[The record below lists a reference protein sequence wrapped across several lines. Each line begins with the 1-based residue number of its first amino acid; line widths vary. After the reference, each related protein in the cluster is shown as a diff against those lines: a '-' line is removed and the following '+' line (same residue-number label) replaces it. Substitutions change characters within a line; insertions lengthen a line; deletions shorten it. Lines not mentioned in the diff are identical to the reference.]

1 MVITQHDLS
10 VDYVESLYAD
20 YHQRDPSSV
29 SADWQ
34 AYFAAMPSNGQQA
47 VPLCD
52 MKPRASGS
60 SSSSGSGSGNGKH
73 NGSNGNGAGAH
84 AASGPV
90 SGSSHSAVDPAR
102 FTPASSSTASPQTL
116 TRGGLST
123 SDFAHLQH
131 RVDQLVRNYRVRGH
145 NIAKLDPL
153 GTERPELF
161 ELDPACCGL
170 TEADLSRSISTE
182 SIPGHDVQ
190 TVQEIIDLL
199 HNTYCRSIGVQFMHI
214 DSLVVRQ
221 WLIERMEG
229 TENRL
234 ILDRI
239 EQKRIL
245 RKLTEAVTFEEFIQR
260 KYIGAKSFS
269 LEGAETLIPL
279 LDLAIEKAGHQ
290 GVREIVM
297 GMAHRGRLNVLANI
311 MRKPAEKIFREFEDQ
326 PKGPGSGDVKYH
338 MGYSTDYEFGEGQ
351 KLHLSLC
358 FNPSHLEFINP
369 VAMGR
374 MRAKMDRCGDFERE
388 RGLVL
393 MIHGDAAFI
402 GEGITQET
410 LNLSEL
416 PAYKVGGAL
425 HIVVN
430 NQIGFTTTPDQARS
444 SAYCTDVAK
453 MLQIPIFHVN
463 GEDPEAVAHVVR
475 LAMDFRA
482 RFKRDVVI
490 DMYCYRRRGHNEG
503 DEPLFT
509 QPKMYQ
515 AIEKRKWV
523 GETYL
528 ENLVALGGVTREEG
542 EKLQSEFNEALE
554 LALKTART
562 QPSVVKKEPPK
573 GVWAGY
579 CGGFDCDVPEV
590 ATGVPAARLSE
601 LLTKLTQVPAGF
613 QVNPKIDRMLKTRL
627 EMAQGEKPLDWAA
640 AEALAFATLATE
652 GHRVRMSGQDVERGT
667 FSHRHAMLHD
677 IEDGGSYMPLKH
689 LSHDQAPVD
698 LYNST
703 LSEAGVLGFEYGY
716 SLDCPN
722 GLIAWEAQFGDFH
735 NCAQT
740 IIDQFIISAED
751 KWDRLS
757 AITMLLPHGYEG
769 QGPEHSS
776 ARIERWLTMGAAEN
790 IQVCIPTTPAQMYHL
805 LRRQVLR
812 RWHKP
817 LIIMTPKSL
826 LRHPDVV
833 SPMEEL
839 VSGRFQRVI
848 PDVRFSGPDANK
860 KKAKKVERVLMC
872 SGKIYYE
879 LSKRRD
885 ELKREDVAIV
895 RIEKLYPLP
904 HTELKEALSVY
915 EDNTPVYWV
924 QEEPRNMGAWIYLR
938 ANLGFILFS
947 RLPFMGFHRPESA
960 SPATGSLSRHRQE
973 QELIM
978 QAAFADNVGM

>member
-20 YHQRDPSSV
+20 YQRDPASV
-29 SADWQ
+29 SPDWRS
-34 AYFAAMPSNGQQA
+34 YFSQMPSNGHPTH
-47 VPLCD
+47 PLSTI
-52 MKPRASGS
+52 KP
-60 SSSSGSGSGNGKH
+60 
-73 NGSNGNGAGAH
+73 NGNGHPPGSPASPGAP
-84 AASGPV
+84 GTP
-90 SGSSHSAVDPAR
+90 GNGSAVAGKGSTTPPAGPSTQAPGDGHT
-102 FTPASSSTASPQTL
+102 FASANQTAQGQPLTL

-131 RVDQLVRNYRVRGH
+131 RVDQLIRNYRVRGH
-145 NIAKLDPL
+145 MVAKLDPL
-153 GTERPELF
+153 GMERPDVF
-161 ELDPACCGL
+161 ELDPACCGITDEDL
-170 TEADLSRSISTE
+170 TRAISTE
-182 SIPGHDVQ
+182 SVPGHDVQ
-190 TVQEIIDLL
+190 TVQQIIDLMQK
-199 HNTYCRSIGVQFMHI
+199 TYCRSSGVPFRHI
-214 DSLVVRQ
+214 DSRGERQ

-229 TENRL
+229 TANQVAL
-234 ILDRI
+234 
-239 EQKRIL
+239 EQLEKQKIL
-245 RKLTEAVTFEEFIQR
+245 RRLSEAVMFEEFIQK

-279 LDLAIEKAGHQ
+279 LDLAIEKAAQQ

-311 MRKPAEKIFREFEDQ
+311 MHKPAEKIFREFEDQ

-338 MGYSTDYEFGEGQ
+338 MGFSTDYEFEGCK

-393 MIHGDAAFI
+393 MVHGDAAFI

-410 LNLSEL
+410 LNISEL

-425 HIVVN
+425 HVIVN

-444 SAYCTDVAK
+444 SVYCTDVAK
-453 MLQIPIFHVN
+453 MLQAPIFHVN

-482 RFKRDVVI
+482 RFKRDVFI
-490 DMYCYRRRGHNEG
+490 DMYCYRKRGHNEG
-503 DEPLFT
+503 DEPMFT

-528 ENLVALGGVTREEG
+528 EKLIQQGDATREEA
-542 EKLQSEFNEALE
+542 EAMRAAFNNSLE
-554 LALKTART
+554 SSLKKART
-562 QPSVVKKEPPK
+562 EPAVLKKEPFK
-573 GVWAGY
+573 GVWSGY
-579 CGGFDCDVPEV
+579 SGGFDADVPDV
-590 ATGVPAARLSE
+590 DTGVDADVLSK
-601 LLTKLTQVPAGF
+601 LLAKLTDMPEGF
-613 QVNPKIDRMLKTRL
+613 HINPKVERILKTRRD
-627 EMAQGEKPLDWAA
+627 MAEGKRPLDWAA
-640 AEALAFATLATE
+640 GEALAFATLSTQ

-677 IEDGGSYMPLKH
+677 IEDGGTFMPLKH
-689 LSHDQAPVD
+689 LATNQAPID
-698 LYNST
+698 LYNSA

-716 SLDCPN
+716 SLDCPE
-722 GLIAWEAQFGDFH
+722 GLVAWEAQFGDFH
-735 NCAQT
+735 NCAQA

-757 AITMLLPHGYEG
+757 AITLLLPHGYEG

-776 ARIERWLTMGAAEN
+776 ARIERWLTMGAQEN
-790 IQVCIPTTPAQMYHL
+790 IQVCIPSTPAQMYHL

-812 RWHKP
+812 KWHKP

-833 SPMEEL
+833 SPMEDL
-839 VSGRFQRVI
+839 ATGRFQRVI
-848 PDVRFSGPDANK
+848 PDARFSGAPAGRK
-860 KKAKKVERVLMC
+860 PKKVERVLMC
-872 SGKIYYE
+872 AGKIYYD
-879 LSKRRD
+879 LTKRRD
-885 ELKREDVAIV
+885 DLKRDDVAIV
-895 RIEKLYPLP
+895 RMEQLYPLP
-904 HTELKEALSVY
+904 HAQLKEALSVY
-915 EDNTPVYWV
+915 PDNTPVFWV

-947 RLPFMGFHRPESA
+947 RLPFMGFHRPPSA
-960 SPATGSLSRHRQE
+960 SPATGSPARHKAE
-973 QELIM
+973 QELIL
-978 QAAFADNVGM
+978 QAAFADTVGM

>member
-20 YHQRDPSSV
+20 YQRDPASV
-29 SADWQ
+29 SADWRS
-34 AYFAAMPSNGQQA
+34 YFASMPSNGHQA
-47 VPLCD
+47 IPLTE
-52 MKPRASGS
+52 MKPKPG
-60 SSSSGSGSGNGKH
+60 GNGH
-73 NGSNGNGAGAH
+73 SPSNGTTRSAQGNGRHPGGNGNGSGAH
-84 AASGPV
+84 AVTEPSASAGQ
-90 SGSSHSAVDPAR
+90 
-102 FTPASSSTASPQTL
+102 ASRVAAAPSEPQTL

-131 RVDQLVRNYRVRGH
+131 RVDQLVRNFRVRGH
-145 NIAKLDPL
+145 NVARLDPL
-153 GTERPELF
+153 GAERPELF
-161 ELDPACCGL
+161 ELDPACCGITDDDL
-170 TEADLSRSISTE
+170 TRSISTE
-182 SIPGHDVQ
+182 SVPGQDVQ
-190 TVQEIIDLL
+190 TVREIIDLMRS
-199 HNTYCRSIGVQFMHI
+199 TYCRSIGVQFMHI

-229 TENRL
+229 TQNRL
-234 ILDRI
+234 VLDRI

-245 RKLTEAVTFEEFIQR
+245 RKLTEAVTFEEFIQK

-311 MRKPAEKIFREFEDQ
+311 MRKPVERIFREFEDQ

-338 MGYSTDYEFGEGQ
+338 MGYSTDYEFGDGK
-351 KLHLSLC
+351 KLHISLC

-388 RGLVL
+388 HGLVL

-425 HIVVN
+425 HIVIN
-430 NQIGFTTTPDQARS
+430 NQIGFTTTPDQSRS

-453 MLQIPIFHVN
+453 MLQAPIFHVN

-482 RFKRDVVI
+482 RFKRDVFI

-503 DEPLFT
+503 DEPMFT

-528 ENLVALGGVTREEG
+528 ENLVALGGVTRAEG
-542 EKLQSEFNEALE
+542 EKLRSGFNDALE

-562 QPSVVKKEPPK
+562 EPPVVKKDPPR

-579 CGGFDCDVPEV
+579 CGGYDADVPEA
-590 ATGVPAARLSE
+590 ATGLPAERLSQ
-601 LLTKLTQVPAGF
+601 LLTKLTQVPEGF
-613 QVNPKIDRMLKTRL
+613 HVNPKVDRILKTRL
-627 EMAQGEKPLDWAA
+627 EMARGKRPLDWAA
-640 AEALAFATLATE
+640 GEALAFASLATD
-652 GHRVRMSGQDVERGT
+652 GHRVRMTGQDVERGT

-677 IEDGGSYMPLKH
+677 IEDGGTYMPLKH
-689 LSHDQAPVD
+689 LSPDQAPVD
-698 LYNST
+698 LCNSA

-716 SLDCPN
+716 SLDCPE
-722 GLIAWEAQFGDFH
+722 GLVAWEAQFGDFH

-740 IIDQFIISAED
+740 IIDQFITSAED

-757 AITMLLPHGYEG
+757 GITLLLPHGYEG

-776 ARIERWLTMGAAEN
+776 ARIERWLTMGAQEN
-790 IQVCIPTTPAQMYHL
+790 IQVCIPSTPAQMYHL

-812 RWHKP
+812 KWHKP

-833 SPMEEL
+833 SPMEDL

-848 PDVRFSGPDANK
+848 PDARFGVPASK
-860 KKAKKVERVLMC
+860 KEKSRKVERVLMC

-879 LSKRRD
+879 LTKRRE
-885 ELKREDVAIV
+885 ELKRDDVAII
-895 RIEKLYPLP
+895 RMEKLYPLP
-904 HTELKEALSVY
+904 HAELKEALSVY
-915 EDNTPVYWV
+915 PDNTPVYWV

-960 SPATGSLSRHRQE
+960 SPATGSPSRHRAEQE
-973 QELIM
+973 QII

>member
-20 YHQRDPSSV
+20 YQRDPSSV
-29 SADWQ
+29 SPDWQ
-34 AYFAAMPSNGQQA
+34 SYFSAVPSNGQAGPA
-47 VPLCD
+47 VPLSAI
-52 MKPRASGS
+52 KSNGSTGNGHYTTHGNGHS
-60 SSSSGSGSGNGKH
+60 SS
-73 NGSNGNGAGAH
+73 
-84 AASGPV
+84 AALAAQPV
-90 SGSSHSAVDPAR
+90 TTA
-102 FTPASSSTASPQTL
+102 TPAAGPGEQKTI

-123 SDFAHLQH
+123 AEFAQLQH
-131 RVDQLVRNYRVRGH
+131 RVDQLIRNYRVRGH
-145 NIAKLDPL
+145 MAAKIDPL
-153 GTERPELF
+153 GMERPDVF
-161 ELDPACCGL
+161 ELDPACCGI
-170 TEADLSRSISTE
+170 TEEDLPRTISTE

-190 TVQEIIDLL
+190 TVQEIIDLMQK
-199 HNTYCRSIGVQFMHI
+199 TYCRSIGVQFMHI

-229 TENRL
+229 TENQTA
-234 ILDRI
+234 LDRL
-239 EQKRIL
+239 EQHRIL
-245 RKLTEAVTFEEFIQR
+245 GRLTEAVMFEEFIQK
-260 KYIGAKSFS
+260 KYVGAKSFS

-279 LDLAIEKAGHQ
+279 LDMAIEKAARQ

-311 MRKPAEKIFREFEDQ
+311 MHKPAEKIFREFEDQ
-326 PKGPGSGDVKYH
+326 PKGPNSGDVKYH
-338 MGYSTDYEFGEGQ
+338 MGYSTDYEFEGCK

-410 LNLSEL
+410 LNISEL

-425 HIVVN
+425 HVIVN
-430 NQIGFTTTPDQARS
+430 NQIGFTTTADQSRS
-444 SAYCTDVAK
+444 STYCTDIAK
-453 MLQIPIFHVN
+453 MLQAPIFHVN

-482 RFKRDVVI
+482 RFKRDVFI

-503 DEPLFT
+503 DEPSFT
-509 QPKMYQ
+509 QPKLYQ

-523 GETYL
+523 GATYQEKL
-528 ENLVALGGVTREEG
+528 IAQGAVTREQAD
-542 EKLQSEFNEALE
+542 KLRTEFNEQLE
-554 LALKTART
+554 KAITTART
-562 QPSVVKKEPPK
+562 EPIKPKKESPR

-579 CGGFDCDVPEV
+579 VGGFDADVPEV
-590 ATGVPAARLSE
+590 ATGVESKQLATLLS
-601 LLTKLTQVPAGF
+601 KLTQVPEGF
-613 QVNPKIDRMLKTRL
+613 HVNPKVDRILKTRR
-627 EMAQGEKPLDWAA
+627 EMAEGKRPLDWAA
-640 AEALAFATLATE
+640 GEALAFATLATQ
-652 GHRVRMSGQDVERGT
+652 GHRVRMTGQDVERGT

-677 IEDGGSYMPLKH
+677 IEDGGTYMPLKH
-689 LSHDQAPVD
+689 LAPDQAPVD
-698 LYNST
+698 LCNSA

-716 SLDCPN
+716 SLDYPD

-735 NCAQT
+735 NCAQA
-740 IIDQFIISAED
+740 IIDQFITSAED

-776 ARIERWLTMGAAEN
+776 ARIERWLTMGAQEN
-790 IQVCIPTTPAQMYHL
+790 IQVCIPSTPAQMFHL

-812 RWHKP
+812 KWHKP

-833 SPMEEL
+833 SPMEDL
-839 VSGRFQRVI
+839 AVGRYQRVI
-848 PDVRFSGPDANK
+848 PDARFSGPGAGK
-860 KKAKKVERVLMC
+860 KKVERVLLC
-872 SGKIYYE
+872 SGKVYYD
-879 LSKRRD
+879 LTKRRD
-885 ELKREDVAIV
+885 DLKREDVAIV
-895 RIEKLYPLP
+895 RMEQLYPLP
-904 HTELKEALSVY
+904 HAELQEALAVY
-915 EDNTPVYWV
+915 PDNTPVYWV
-924 QEEPRNMGAWIYLR
+924 QEEPRNMGAWLYLR
-938 ANLGFILFS
+938 ANLGFILHS

-960 SPATGSLSRHRQE
+960 SPATGSPARHKAE
-973 QELIM
+973 QELIL
-978 QAAFADNVGM
+978 QHAFADTVGM